1 MIASH
6 FDQHTAM
13 TAAASLPPASQE
25 FKGTAARVIER
36 TGIGTGTRIMNRVF
50 LGIWIS
56 LLLALWHSSDWI
68 GLLVLSQA
76 LFAAARL
83 LRSSTTND
91 GSAHSAGNMAI
102 SNAPTRMDR
111 GEYGEQ

>member
-1 MIASH
+1 
-6 FDQHTAM
+6 
-13 TAAASLPPASQE
+13 
-25 FKGTAARVIER
+25 VIER
-36 TGIGTGTRIMNRVF
+36 TGTGTRIMNRLF

-83 LRSSTTND
+83 IRSSDTND
-91 GSAHSAGNMAI
+91 GSAQSAGNVAI
-102 SNAPTRMDR
+102 SNKPIGMDT
-111 GEYGEQ
+111 GEYREQ